1 MAAQAIP
8 TQRWVR
14 IIPITF
20 LMYTIAFM
28 DRNNIAFSFSGM
40 QKDLAFAATGS
51 GLAAG
56 IFFFGYLLLQVPGA
70 LLAEKWSANPSYSGH
85 GRDSLAGVA

>member
-56 IFFFGYLLLQVPGA
+56 IFFFGYAGPDSAQPLAGGGA
-70 LLAEKWSANPSYSGH
+70 L
-85 GRDSLAGVA
+85 VV